1 MLVEGGF
8 LQYYN
13 DCVQKVCLKILK
25 TLPTLCLDVGLL
37 Q

>member
-1 MLVEGGF
+1 MLVEDGF
-8 LQYYN
+8 LQYYK

-25 TLPTLCLDVGLL
+25 TLPTLRLDVDLL